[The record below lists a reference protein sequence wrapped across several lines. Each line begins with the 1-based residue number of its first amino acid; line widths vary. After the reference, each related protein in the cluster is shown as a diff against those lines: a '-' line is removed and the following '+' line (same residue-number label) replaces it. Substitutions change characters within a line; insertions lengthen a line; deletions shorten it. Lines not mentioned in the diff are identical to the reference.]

1 MTLEELL
8 KAQGLSDEQIKAIT
22 ASMKENKIYTASEE
36 NLDIRYGKLKTD
48 YDTLNTQHGESTKL
62 IEQLK
67 KDAKNDEALQGKITA
82 YETQV
87 ANLQKELDE
96 TRLESAIKVALM
108 NAKTDDVGY
117 MAFKL
122 KEGGALELDEDGN
135 IMDLKNHYTVTSG
148 TTVTANACVKDGIS
162 RTLSGSSATTGLTD
176 IYAVKF
182 DVNDGFHAATITGSS
197 AISQYLPDFNQP
209 GAVKDG
215 EVEMVAATVL
225 KNTKHA
231 GVLRNVKIA

>member
-8 KAQGLSDEQIKAIT
+8 KKQGLSDEQIKAIT
-22 ASMKENKIYTASEE
+22 AGMKENKIYTASEE

-48 YDTLNTQHGESTKL
+48 YDNLTTQHGESTKL

-67 KDAKNDEALQGKITA
+67 KDAKNDEALQGKIAA

-87 ANLQKELDE
+87 EDLQKELDE

-135 IMDLKNHYTVTSG
+135 IKGIDEKISNLKTQFPTHFDSG
-148 TTVTANACVKDGIS
+148 NNPGPREIDPKP
-162 RTLSGSSATTGLTD
+162 
-176 IYAVKF
+176 
-182 DVNDGFHAATITGSS
+182 
-197 AISQYLPDFNQP
+197 LPDGEHNNDVQP
-209 GAVKDG
+209 
-215 EVEMVAATVL
+215 
-225 KNTKHA
+225 KNLA
-231 GVLRNVKIA
+231 DALRMQYEDNEK

>member
-1 MTLEELL
+1 MDETCKKRKKGETRMTLEELL

-48 YDTLNTQHGESTKL
+48 YDTLSTQHGESTKL

-67 KDAKNDEALQGKITA
+67 KDAKNDETLQGKITA

-87 ANLQKELDE
+87 ADLQKELDE

-122 KEGGALELDEDGN
+122 KEGGALELDDDGN
-135 IMDLKNHYTVTSG
+135 IKGIDEKISNLKTQFPTHFDSG
-148 TTVTANACVKDGIS
+148 NNQGPREIDPKP
-162 RTLSGSSATTGLTD
+162 
-176 IYAVKF
+176 
-182 DVNDGFHAATITGSS
+182 
-197 AISQYLPDFNQP
+197 LPDGDHNNDVQP
-209 GAVKDG
+209 
-215 EVEMVAATVL
+215 
-225 KNTKHA
+225 KNLA
-231 GVLRNVKIA
+231 DALRMQYEDNTGK

>member
-135 IMDLKNHYTVTSG
+135 IKGIDEKISNLKTQFPTH
-148 TTVTANACVKDGIS
+148 
-162 RTLSGSSATTGLTD
+162 
-176 IYAVKF
+176 F
-182 DVNDGFHAATITGSS
+182 DSENNPGPREIDPKPLPEGDHNNDVQPKNLADALRM
-197 AISQYLPDFNQP
+197 QYEENE
-209 GAVKDG
+209 K
-215 EVEMVAATVL
+215 
-225 KNTKHA
+225 
-231 GVLRNVKIA
+231 

>member
-1 MTLEELL
+1 MTLGELL

-48 YDTLNTQHGESTKL
+48 YDTLSTQHGESTKL

-67 KDAKNDEALQGKITA
+67 KEAKNDETLQGKITA

-87 ANLQKELDE
+87 ADLQKELDE

-135 IMDLKNHYTVTSG
+135 IKGIDEKISNLKTQFPAHFDSENNPGPREIDPKPLPEGDHNNDVQPKNLADALRMQYED
-148 TTVTANACVKDGIS
+148 N
-162 RTLSGSSATTGLTD
+162 TG
-176 IYAVKF
+176 K
-182 DVNDGFHAATITGSS
+182 
-197 AISQYLPDFNQP
+197 
-209 GAVKDG
+209 
-215 EVEMVAATVL
+215 
-225 KNTKHA
+225 
-231 GVLRNVKIA
+231 

>member
-1 MTLEELL
+1 MPFHPQGCKTLFRRSWTRHVKSVRKGKTRMTLEELL

-48 YDTLNTQHGESTKL
+48 YDTLSTQHGESTKL

-87 ANLQKELDE
+87 ADLQKELDE

-135 IMDLKNHYTVTSG
+135 IKGIDEKISNLKTQFPTH
-148 TTVTANACVKDGIS
+148 
-162 RTLSGSSATTGLTD
+162 
-176 IYAVKF
+176 F
-182 DVNDGFHAATITGSS
+182 DSENNPGPREIDPKPLPEGDHNNDVQPKNLADALRM
-197 AISQYLPDFNQP
+197 QYEDNE
-209 GAVKDG
+209 K
-215 EVEMVAATVL
+215 
-225 KNTKHA
+225 
-231 GVLRNVKIA
+231 

>member
-48 YDTLNTQHGESTKL
+48 YDTLSTQHGESTKL

-87 ANLQKELDE
+87 ADLQKELDE

-135 IMDLKNHYTVTSG
+135 IKGIDEKISNLKTQFPTHFDSENNPGPREIDPKPLPEGDHNNDVQPKNLADALRMQYEE
-148 TTVTANACVKDGIS
+148 N
-162 RTLSGSSATTGLTD
+162 TG
-176 IYAVKF
+176 K
-182 DVNDGFHAATITGSS
+182 
-197 AISQYLPDFNQP
+197 
-209 GAVKDG
+209 
-215 EVEMVAATVL
+215 
-225 KNTKHA
+225 
-231 GVLRNVKIA
+231 

>member
-87 ANLQKELDE
+87 ADLQKELDE

-122 KEGGALELDEDGN
+122 KEGGALELDDDGN
-135 IMDLKNHYTVTSG
+135 IKGIDEKISNLKTQFPTHFDSG
-148 TTVTANACVKDGIS
+148 NNPGPREIDPKPLPEGDHNN
-162 RTLSGSSATTGLTD
+162 
-176 IYAVKF
+176 
-182 DVNDGFHAATITGSS
+182 DVQPKNLADALRM
-197 AISQYLPDFNQP
+197 QYEDNE
-209 GAVKDG
+209 K
-215 EVEMVAATVL
+215 
-225 KNTKHA
+225 
-231 GVLRNVKIA
+231 

>member
-135 IMDLKNHYTVTSG
+135 IKGIDEKISNLKTQFPTH
-148 TTVTANACVKDGIS
+148 
-162 RTLSGSSATTGLTD
+162 
-176 IYAVKF
+176 F
-182 DVNDGFHAATITGSS
+182 DSENNPGPREIDPKPLPEGGHNNDVQPKNLADALRM
-197 AISQYLPDFNQP
+197 QYEENE
-209 GAVKDG
+209 K
-215 EVEMVAATVL
+215 
-225 KNTKHA
+225 
-231 GVLRNVKIA
+231 

>member
-67 KDAKNDEALQGKITA
+67 KDAKNDETLQGKITA

-87 ANLQKELDE
+87 ADLQKELDE

-108 NAKTDDVGY
+108 DAKTDDVGY

-122 KEGGALELDEDGN
+122 KEGGSLELDDNGN
-135 IMDLKNHYTVTSG
+135 IKGIDEKISNLKTQFPSHFDSG
-148 TTVTANACVKDGIS
+148 NN
-162 RTLSGSSATTGLTD
+162 SGPREID
-176 IYAVKF
+176 PKP
-182 DVNDGFHAATITGSS
+182 
-197 AISQYLPDFNQP
+197 LPDGEHNNDVQP
-209 GAVKDG
+209 KDL
-215 EVEMVAATVL
+215 ADA
-225 KNTKHA
+225 
-231 GVLRNVKIA
+231 LRMQYEDNEK

>member
-67 KDAKNDEALQGKITA
+67 KDAKNDEALQGKMTA

-135 IMDLKNHYTVTSG
+135 IKGIDEKISNLKTQFPTH
-148 TTVTANACVKDGIS
+148 
-162 RTLSGSSATTGLTD
+162 
-176 IYAVKF
+176 F
-182 DVNDGFHAATITGSS
+182 DSENNPGPREIDPKPLPEGDHNNDVQPKNLADALRM
-197 AISQYLPDFNQP
+197 QYEDNE
-209 GAVKDG
+209 K
-215 EVEMVAATVL
+215 
-225 KNTKHA
+225 
-231 GVLRNVKIA
+231 

>member
-48 YDTLNTQHGESTKL
+48 YDTLSTQHGESTKL

-87 ANLQKELDE
+87 ADLQKELDE

-135 IMDLKNHYTVTSG
+135 IKGIDEKISNLKTQFPTHFDSG
-148 TTVTANACVKDGIS
+148 NNPGPREIDPKPLPEGDHNN
-162 RTLSGSSATTGLTD
+162 
-176 IYAVKF
+176 
-182 DVNDGFHAATITGSS
+182 DVQPKNLADALRM
-197 AISQYLPDFNQP
+197 QYEDNE
-209 GAVKDG
+209 K
-215 EVEMVAATVL
+215 
-225 KNTKHA
+225 
-231 GVLRNVKIA
+231 

>member
-8 KAQGLSDEQIKAIT
+8 KKQGLSDEQIKAIT

-135 IMDLKNHYTVTSG
+135 IKGIDEKISNLKTQFPTH
-148 TTVTANACVKDGIS
+148 
-162 RTLSGSSATTGLTD
+162 
-176 IYAVKF
+176 F
-182 DVNDGFHAATITGSS
+182 DSENNPGPREIDPKPLPEGDHNNDVQPKNLADALRM
-197 AISQYLPDFNQP
+197 QYEDNE
-209 GAVKDG
+209 K
-215 EVEMVAATVL
+215 
-225 KNTKHA
+225 
-231 GVLRNVKIA
+231 

>member
-8 KAQGLSDEQIKAIT
+8 KEQGLSDEQIKAIT

-87 ANLQKELDE
+87 ADLQKELDE
-96 TRLESAIKVALM
+96 ARLESAIKVALM

-135 IMDLKNHYTVTSG
+135 IKGIDEKISNLKTQYPTHFDSG
-148 TTVTANACVKDGIS
+148 NNPGPREIDPKPLPEGDHNN
-162 RTLSGSSATTGLTD
+162 
-176 IYAVKF
+176 
-182 DVNDGFHAATITGSS
+182 DVQPKNLADALRM
-197 AISQYLPDFNQP
+197 QYEDNE
-209 GAVKDG
+209 K
-215 EVEMVAATVL
+215 
-225 KNTKHA
+225 
-231 GVLRNVKIA
+231 

>member
-87 ANLQKELDE
+87 ADLQKELDE

-108 NAKTDDVGY
+108 NAKKDDVGY

-135 IMDLKNHYTVTSG
+135 IKGIDEKISNLKTQFPTH
-148 TTVTANACVKDGIS
+148 
-162 RTLSGSSATTGLTD
+162 
-176 IYAVKF
+176 F
-182 DVNDGFHAATITGSS
+182 DSENNPGPREIDPKPLPEGDHNNDVQPKNLADALRM
-197 AISQYLPDFNQP
+197 QYEDNE
-209 GAVKDG
+209 K
-215 EVEMVAATVL
+215 
-225 KNTKHA
+225 
-231 GVLRNVKIA
+231 

>member
-1 MTLEELL
+1 MPFHPQGCKTLFRRSWTRHVKSVRKGKTRMTLEELL

-48 YDTLNTQHGESTKL
+48 YDTLSTQHGESTKL

-87 ANLQKELDE
+87 ADLQKELDE

-135 IMDLKNHYTVTSG
+135 IKGIDEKISNLKTQFPSHFDSGNNPGPREIDPKPLPEGDHNNDVQPKDL
-148 TTVTANACVKDGIS
+148 ADAL
-162 RTLSGSSATTGLTD
+162 RM
-176 IYAVKF
+176 
-182 DVNDGFHAATITGSS
+182 
-197 AISQYLPDFNQP
+197 QYEENE
-209 GAVKDG
+209 K
-215 EVEMVAATVL
+215 
-225 KNTKHA
+225 
-231 GVLRNVKIA
+231 

>member
-1 MTLEELL
+1 MTLGELL

-87 ANLQKELDE
+87 ADLQKELDE

-135 IMDLKNHYTVTSG
+135 IKGIDEKISNLKTQFPTHFDSG
-148 TTVTANACVKDGIS
+148 NNPGPREIDPKPLPEGDHNN
-162 RTLSGSSATTGLTD
+162 
-176 IYAVKF
+176 
-182 DVNDGFHAATITGSS
+182 DVQPKNLADALRM
-197 AISQYLPDFNQP
+197 QYEDNE
-209 GAVKDG
+209 K
-215 EVEMVAATVL
+215 
-225 KNTKHA
+225 
-231 GVLRNVKIA
+231 

>member
-48 YDTLNTQHGESTKL
+48 YDTLSTQHGESTKL

-87 ANLQKELDE
+87 ADLQKELDE

-108 NAKTDDVGY
+108 DAKTDDVGY

-122 KEGGALELDEDGN
+122 KEGGSLELDDNGN
-135 IMDLKNHYTVTSG
+135 IKGIDEKISNLKTQFPSHFDSG
-148 TTVTANACVKDGIS
+148 NNPGPREIDPKP
-162 RTLSGSSATTGLTD
+162 
-176 IYAVKF
+176 
-182 DVNDGFHAATITGSS
+182 
-197 AISQYLPDFNQP
+197 LPDGEHNNDVQP
-209 GAVKDG
+209 
-215 EVEMVAATVL
+215 
-225 KNTKHA
+225 KNLA
-231 GVLRNVKIA
+231 DALRMQYEDNEK

>member
-82 YETQV
+82 YETQA

-135 IMDLKNHYTVTSG
+135 IKGIDEKISNLKTQFPTH
-148 TTVTANACVKDGIS
+148 
-162 RTLSGSSATTGLTD
+162 
-176 IYAVKF
+176 F
-182 DVNDGFHAATITGSS
+182 DSENNPGPREIDPKPLPEGDHNNDVQPKNLADALRM
-197 AISQYLPDFNQP
+197 QYEDNE
-209 GAVKDG
+209 K
-215 EVEMVAATVL
+215 
-225 KNTKHA
+225 
-231 GVLRNVKIA
+231 

>member
-1 MTLEELL
+1 MPFHPQGCKTLFRRSWTRHVKSVRKGKYKMTLEELL

-96 TRLESAIKVALM
+96 TRLESAIKVAFM

-135 IMDLKNHYTVTSG
+135 IKGIDEKISNLKTQFPTH
-148 TTVTANACVKDGIS
+148 
-162 RTLSGSSATTGLTD
+162 
-176 IYAVKF
+176 F
-182 DVNDGFHAATITGSS
+182 DSENNPGPREIDPKPLPEGDHNNDVQPKNLADALRM
-197 AISQYLPDFNQP
+197 QYEDNE
-209 GAVKDG
+209 K
-215 EVEMVAATVL
+215 
-225 KNTKHA
+225 
-231 GVLRNVKIA
+231 

>member
-67 KDAKNDEALQGKITA
+67 KDAKNDEALQGNITA

-135 IMDLKNHYTVTSG
+135 IKGIDEKISNLKTQFPTH
-148 TTVTANACVKDGIS
+148 
-162 RTLSGSSATTGLTD
+162 
-176 IYAVKF
+176 F
-182 DVNDGFHAATITGSS
+182 DSENNPGPREIDPKPLPEGDHNNDVQPKNLADALRM
-197 AISQYLPDFNQP
+197 QYEDNE
-209 GAVKDG
+209 K
-215 EVEMVAATVL
+215 
-225 KNTKHA
+225 
-231 GVLRNVKIA
+231 

>member
-67 KDAKNDEALQGKITA
+67 KDAKNDETLQGKITA

-87 ANLQKELDE
+87 ADLQKELDE

-122 KEGGALELDEDGN
+122 KEGGALELDDDGN
-135 IMDLKNHYTVTSG
+135 IKGIDEKISNLKTQFPSH
-148 TTVTANACVKDGIS
+148 
-162 RTLSGSSATTGLTD
+162 
-176 IYAVKF
+176 F
-182 DVNDGFHAATITGSS
+182 DSENNPGPREIDPKPLPEGDHNNDVQPKNLADALRM
-197 AISQYLPDFNQP
+197 QYEDNE
-209 GAVKDG
+209 K
-215 EVEMVAATVL
+215 
-225 KNTKHA
+225 
-231 GVLRNVKIA
+231 

>member
-82 YETQV
+82 YEIQV
-87 ANLQKELDE
+87 ADLQKELDE

-135 IMDLKNHYTVTSG
+135 IKGIDEKISNLKTQFPTHFDSG
-148 TTVTANACVKDGIS
+148 NNPGPREIDPKPLPEGDHNN
-162 RTLSGSSATTGLTD
+162 
-176 IYAVKF
+176 
-182 DVNDGFHAATITGSS
+182 DVQPKNLADALRM
-197 AISQYLPDFNQP
+197 QYEDNE
-209 GAVKDG
+209 K
-215 EVEMVAATVL
+215 
-225 KNTKHA
+225 
-231 GVLRNVKIA
+231 

>member
-96 TRLESAIKVALM
+96 TRLESAIKVAFM

-135 IMDLKNHYTVTSG
+135 IKGIDEKISNLKTQFPTH
-148 TTVTANACVKDGIS
+148 
-162 RTLSGSSATTGLTD
+162 
-176 IYAVKF
+176 F
-182 DVNDGFHAATITGSS
+182 DSENNPGPREIDPKPLPEGDHNNDVQPKNLADALRM
-197 AISQYLPDFNQP
+197 QYEDNE
-209 GAVKDG
+209 K
-215 EVEMVAATVL
+215 
-225 KNTKHA
+225 
-231 GVLRNVKIA
+231 

>member
-108 NAKTDDVGY
+108 NVKTDDVGY

-135 IMDLKNHYTVTSG
+135 IKGIDEKISNLKTQFPTH
-148 TTVTANACVKDGIS
+148 
-162 RTLSGSSATTGLTD
+162 
-176 IYAVKF
+176 F
-182 DVNDGFHAATITGSS
+182 DSENNPGPREIDPKPLPEGDHNNDVQPKNLADALRM
-197 AISQYLPDFNQP
+197 QYEDNE
-209 GAVKDG
+209 K
-215 EVEMVAATVL
+215 
-225 KNTKHA
+225 
-231 GVLRNVKIA
+231 

>member
-48 YDTLNTQHGESTKL
+48 YDTLSTQHGESTKL

-87 ANLQKELDE
+87 ADLQKELDE

-117 MAFKL
+117 MEFKL

-135 IMDLKNHYTVTSG
+135 IKGIDEKISNLKTQFPTH
-148 TTVTANACVKDGIS
+148 
-162 RTLSGSSATTGLTD
+162 
-176 IYAVKF
+176 F
-182 DVNDGFHAATITGSS
+182 DSENNPGPREIDPKPLPEGDHNNDVQPKNLADALRM
-197 AISQYLPDFNQP
+197 QYEDNE
-209 GAVKDG
+209 K
-215 EVEMVAATVL
+215 
-225 KNTKHA
+225 
-231 GVLRNVKIA
+231 

>member
-1 MTLEELL
+1 MM
-8 KAQGLSDEQIKAIT
+8 KYIIVSDEQIKAIT
-22 ASMKENKIYTASEE
+22 AGMKENKIYTASEE

-48 YDTLNTQHGESTKL
+48 YDNLTTQHGESTKL

-87 ANLQKELDE
+87 ADLQKELDE

-135 IMDLKNHYTVTSG
+135 IKGIDEKISNLKTQFPTH
-148 TTVTANACVKDGIS
+148 
-162 RTLSGSSATTGLTD
+162 
-176 IYAVKF
+176 F
-182 DVNDGFHAATITGSS
+182 DSENNPGPREIDPKPLPEGDHNNDVQPKNLADALRM
-197 AISQYLPDFNQP
+197 QYEDNE
-209 GAVKDG
+209 K
-215 EVEMVAATVL
+215 
-225 KNTKHA
+225 
-231 GVLRNVKIA
+231 

>member
-67 KDAKNDEALQGKITA
+67 KDAKNDEAHQGKITA

-135 IMDLKNHYTVTSG
+135 IKGIDEKISNLKTQFPTH
-148 TTVTANACVKDGIS
+148 
-162 RTLSGSSATTGLTD
+162 
-176 IYAVKF
+176 F
-182 DVNDGFHAATITGSS
+182 DSENNPGPREIDPKPLPEGDHNNDVQPKNLADALRM
-197 AISQYLPDFNQP
+197 QYEENE
-209 GAVKDG
+209 K
-215 EVEMVAATVL
+215 
-225 KNTKHA
+225 
-231 GVLRNVKIA
+231 

>member
-8 KAQGLSDEQIKAIT
+8 KKQGLSDEQIKAIT
-22 ASMKENKIYTASEE
+22 AGMKENKIYTASEE

-135 IMDLKNHYTVTSG
+135 IKGIDEKISNLKTQFPTH
-148 TTVTANACVKDGIS
+148 
-162 RTLSGSSATTGLTD
+162 
-176 IYAVKF
+176 F
-182 DVNDGFHAATITGSS
+182 DSENNPGPREIDPKPLPEGDHNNDVQPKNLADALRM
-197 AISQYLPDFNQP
+197 QYEDNE
-209 GAVKDG
+209 K
-215 EVEMVAATVL
+215 
-225 KNTKHA
+225 
-231 GVLRNVKIA
+231 

>member
-1 MTLEELL
+1 MDETCKKRKKGETRMTLEELL

-67 KDAKNDEALQGKITA
+67 KDAKNDETLQGKITA

-87 ANLQKELDE
+87 ADLQKELDE

-122 KEGGALELDEDGN
+122 KEGGALELDDDGN
-135 IMDLKNHYTVTSG
+135 IKGIDEKISNLKTQFPSH
-148 TTVTANACVKDGIS
+148 
-162 RTLSGSSATTGLTD
+162 
-176 IYAVKF
+176 F
-182 DVNDGFHAATITGSS
+182 DSENNPGPREIDPKPLPEGDHNNDVQPKNLADALRM
-197 AISQYLPDFNQP
+197 QYEENE
-209 GAVKDG
+209 K
-215 EVEMVAATVL
+215 
-225 KNTKHA
+225 
-231 GVLRNVKIA
+231 

>member
-135 IMDLKNHYTVTSG
+135 IKGIDEKISNLKTQVPTH
-148 TTVTANACVKDGIS
+148 
-162 RTLSGSSATTGLTD
+162 
-176 IYAVKF
+176 F
-182 DVNDGFHAATITGSS
+182 DSENNPGPREIDPKPLPEGDHNNDVQPKNLADALRM
-197 AISQYLPDFNQP
+197 QYEENE
-209 GAVKDG
+209 K
-215 EVEMVAATVL
+215 
-225 KNTKHA
+225 
-231 GVLRNVKIA
+231 

>member
-8 KAQGLSDEQIKAIT
+8 KKQGLSDEQIKAIT
-22 ASMKENKIYTASEE
+22 AGMKENKIYTASEE

-87 ANLQKELDE
+87 ADLQKELDE
-96 TRLESAIKVALM
+96 TRLESAIM

-135 IMDLKNHYTVTSG
+135 IKGIDEKISNLKTQFPTH
-148 TTVTANACVKDGIS
+148 
-162 RTLSGSSATTGLTD
+162 
-176 IYAVKF
+176 F
-182 DVNDGFHAATITGSS
+182 DSENNPGPREIDPKPLPEGDHNNDVQPKNLADALRM
-197 AISQYLPDFNQP
+197 QYEDNE
-209 GAVKDG
+209 K
-215 EVEMVAATVL
+215 
-225 KNTKHA
+225 
-231 GVLRNVKIA
+231 

>member
-1 MTLEELL
+1 MPFHPQGCKTLFRRSWTRHVKSVRKGKYKMTLEELL

-135 IMDLKNHYTVTSG
+135 SKGIDEKISNLKTQFPTH
-148 TTVTANACVKDGIS
+148 
-162 RTLSGSSATTGLTD
+162 
-176 IYAVKF
+176 F
-182 DVNDGFHAATITGSS
+182 DSENNPGPREIDPKPLPEGDHNNDVQPKNLADALRM
-197 AISQYLPDFNQP
+197 QYEDNE
-209 GAVKDG
+209 K
-215 EVEMVAATVL
+215 
-225 KNTKHA
+225 
-231 GVLRNVKIA
+231 